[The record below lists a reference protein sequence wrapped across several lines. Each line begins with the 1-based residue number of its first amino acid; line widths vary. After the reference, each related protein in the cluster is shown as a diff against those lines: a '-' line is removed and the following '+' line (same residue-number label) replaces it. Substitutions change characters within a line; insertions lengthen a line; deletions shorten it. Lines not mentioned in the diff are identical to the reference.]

1 MRYKSRRNPPALRRA
16 GGGFAAIDR
25 DDPNQFAKRVAEL
38 ILGQMKSSL
47 PDAPSDRDA
56 MTDDPNARKA
66 AFDAI
71 GDVSYLFPDEEG
83 LEAIRSVKPDYRL
96 PTREERARNFLSDYL
111 LCASLLESYEL
122 TERISARISAD
133 HPSLSGGGET
143 PIGNADY
150 WRARCN
156 SVSALIASLA
166 PSREKLLLTLRYLR
180 GLPVERAAERMGVSR
195 RTAYR
200 IHAHAL
206 TIVGR
211 ALERKKAQTEK
222 AKK

>member
-1 MRYKSRRNPPALRRA
+1 MRRA
-16 GGGFAAIDR
+16 GSGFAAIDR

-38 ILGQMKSSL
+38 VLGQLKSSL
-47 PDAPSDRDA
+47 PQAPSESDA
-56 MTDDPNARKA
+56 MTDDPAARKK

-83 LEAIRSVKPDYRL
+83 LAAIRTVKPDYRP

-133 HPSLSGGGET
+133 HPSLSGGST

-156 SVSALIASLA
+156 SVSSLIASLA

-180 GLPVERAAERMGVSR
+180 GLPVERAAERMAVSR

-211 ALERKKAQTEK
+211 VLERKQKEQTKA
-222 AKK
+222 

>member
-1 MRYKSRRNPPALRRA
+1 MRRA
-16 GGGFAAIDR
+16 GSGFAAIDR

-38 ILGQMKSSL
+38 ILGQMKASL
-47 PDAPSDRDA
+47 PDAPSESDA

-71 GDVSYLFPDEEG
+71 GDLSYLFPDEEG
-83 LEAIRSVKPDYRL
+83 LAAIRSVKPDYQP

-111 LCASLLESYEL
+111 LCASLLESYEM
-122 TERISARISAD
+122 TERIFARIDAD
-133 HPSLSGGGET
+133 HPSLSGESLA
-143 PIGNADY
+143 IGNPNY
-150 WRARCN
+150 WQSRCR

-180 GLPVERAAERMGVSR
+180 GLPVERAAEKMAVSR

-200 IHAHAL
+200 IHARAL
-206 TIVGR
+206 TLVGR
-211 ALERKKAQTEK
+211 VLERKRKDQTKA
-222 AKK
+222 

>member
-1 MRYKSRRNPPALRRA
+1 MKYKSRRNPPALRRA
-16 GGGFAAIDR
+16 GSGFAAIDR
-25 DDPNQFAKRVAEL
+25 DDPNQFAKRVAKL
-38 ILGQMKSSL
+38 ILGQMKASL
-47 PDAPSDRDA
+47 PNLPSEMDVMA
-56 MTDDPNARKA
+56 DDPNARAK
-66 AFDAI
+66 AFDAV

-83 LEAIRSVKPDYRL
+83 LAAIRSVKPDYQV

-133 HPSLSGGGET
+133 HPSLPGEAKA
-143 PIGNADY
+143 IGNADY
-150 WRARCN
+150 WRSRCR

-180 GLPVERAAERMGVSR
+180 GLPIERAAERMAVSR

-206 TIVGR
+206 TLVGR
-211 ALERKKAQTEK
+211 ALEQKRKEVK
-222 AKK
+222 